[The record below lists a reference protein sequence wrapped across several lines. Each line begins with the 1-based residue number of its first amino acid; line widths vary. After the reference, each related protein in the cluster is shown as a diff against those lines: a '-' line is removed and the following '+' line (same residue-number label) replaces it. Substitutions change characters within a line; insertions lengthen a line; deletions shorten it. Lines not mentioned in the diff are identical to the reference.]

1 MGNFSPFLQLK
12 AFKPMLLCKN
22 FFAIV
27 KNLEYH
33 QRREFFKGTNLTK
46 FICKVSAINTCAY
59 FWREF
64 LMKKRFFIT
73 LLCIVCLACAYA
85 GGGTNLQKIYPITS
99 QEYEAIKY
107 VYLCQGHS
115 LPSTTG
121 PYSGDELLK
130 MIVEIEDE
138 ISNDVLVK
146 MLQDA
151 KKSILAEHQ
160 IKTSSIDIEFS
171 GDVNLEL
178 YYHTNT
184 DGYERT
190 LTSSQKDKTITEK
203 AFQGRDQWVYNSSKQ
218 KPFVTI
224 NWETWAANHFYALFQ
239 LNIQNTVHSGRVNYY
254 SGDYSKELGVKALS
268 TNILFL
274 QNLEFNPALI
284 DGNYP
289 NRAFVSAG
297 GDGWSVQFGKD
308 RLSWGAG
315 TTGNL
320 TISDNLPHHNMVRFT
335 TYSNKYKYTFL
346 TSFFPHPQNY
356 WGETTTTEGGS
367 TAKPIWQGLNQITG
381 SEKYGPL
388 KGIRFYTAHRV
399 EGRFFSDKLTLTLTE
414 GLMYMSEDNTID
426 IRALNPVNFNHNNY
440 TKPTSNST
448 LAFEA
453 DWTIIKGLNVY
464 GQVIVDELAFPM
476 IETGPTESN
485 SDAPSAFGF
494 LLGVQGAFA
503 VKSGVLHASLEFAK
517 TDPYL
522 YLRDVEE
529 YGSEVDSYGLNYVVA
544 VRNWSSSTNTI
555 SYDEY
560 ALGYTYGPDAL
571 VGNLNANWTSSDFKL
586 KLGGNVFFMA
596 HGTHDLWTQWATF
609 GGSKTED
616 THYSYEE
623 YVKNNKSTPTQGH
636 TTANDKYPNAQNV
649 RNSVQYTTVV
659 GASASYVIIKGLS
672 VFAQVDFININNY
685 GNEKGN
691 KQQDLQMVLSLS
703 YSF

>member
-1 MGNFSPFLQLK
+1 MGIK
-12 AFKPMLLCKN
+12 DWERK
-22 FFAIV
+22 
-27 KNLEYH
+27 
-33 QRREFFKGTNLTK
+33 TLTK
-46 FICKVSAINTCAY
+46 IRIGGI
-59 FWREF
+59 
-64 LMKKRFFIT
+64 LMKRKLFMFF
-73 LLCIVCLACAYA
+73 LCALFLTASIYA
-85 GGGTNLQKIYPITS
+85 SASNNLQKIYSATS

-130 MIVEIEDE
+130 MIVEIEGE
-138 ISNDVLVK
+138 VSNDVLAN

-151 KKSILAEHQ
+151 KNSILAEHQ
-160 IKTSSIDIEFS
+160 IKTSTIDLEFS

-184 DGYERT
+184 EGYERT
-190 LTSSQKDKTITEK
+190 LATSSITEK
-203 AFQGRDQWVYNSSKQ
+203 AFQGRDQWIYNSTKQ
-218 KPFVTI
+218 KSFVDI
-224 NWETWAANHFYALFQ
+224 NWETWATDHFYALFQ
-239 LNIQNTVHSGRVNYY
+239 LNIQNTVHAGS
-254 SGDYSKELGVKALS
+254 DYSKEFGVNSLS
-268 TNILFL
+268 SNILFL
-274 QNLEFNPALI
+274 QNLEFEPALI

-289 NRAFVSAG
+289 NRAFVAAG
-297 GDGWSVQFGKD
+297 GDGWSTQFG
-308 RLSWGAG
+308 RERISWGAG

-320 TISDNLPHHNMVRFT
+320 TISDNLPYHDMVRFT

-356 WGETTTTEGGS
+356 WDTTD
-367 TAKPIWQGLNQITG
+367 AKNPTWKGLNDIKG

-388 KGIRFYTAHRV
+388 KGLKFYTAHRV
-399 EGRFFSDKLTLTLTE
+399 EGRFFSDTLTLTLTE

-464 GQVIVDELAFPM
+464 GQVIIDELAFPM
-476 IETGPTESN
+476 IEEGPNPEYK
-485 SDAPSAFGF
+485 DAPSAFGF
-494 LLGVQGAFA
+494 LLGVQGALP
-503 VKSGVLHASLEFAK
+503 VKGGVLHASLEFAK

-529 YGSEVDSYGLNYVVA
+529 YGSDTDSYGMNYVVA

-571 VGNLNANWTSSDFKL
+571 VGNLNVHWVSSDFKFE
-586 KLGGNVFFMA
+586 LGGNVFFMA
-596 HGTHDLWTQWATF
+596 HGTHDIWTQWDSF
-609 GGSKTED
+609 GGA
-616 THYSYEE
+616 SYDE
-623 YVKNNKSTPTQGH
+623 YVKYNKNTPTEKH
-636 TTANDKYPNAQNV
+636 TTSNDKYPNAQKV
-649 RNSVQYTTVV
+649 RNAVQYTTVV
-659 GASASYVIIKGLS
+659 GANASYVITKGLS
-672 VFAQVDFININNY
+672 VYAEVDFININNY
-685 GNEKGN
+685 GNEKGV

-703 YSF
+703 YAF

>member
-1 MGNFSPFLQLK
+1 MKKIF
-12 AFKPMLLCKN
+12 AVLLCVLML
-22 FFAIV
+22 AV
-27 KNLEYH
+27 NL
-33 QRREFFKGTNLTK
+33 
-46 FICKVSAINTCAY
+46 
-59 FWREF
+59 
-64 LMKKRFFIT
+64 
-73 LLCIVCLACAYA
+73 YA
-85 GGGTNLQKIYPITS
+85 GSAGVTGEGANLQKIYSTTS

-115 LPSTTG
+115 LPSTTA

-130 MIVEIEDE
+130 MIVEIEGE
-138 ISNDVLVK
+138 VSNEVLVK

-151 KKSILAEHQ
+151 KSSILAEHQ

-178 YYHTNT
+178 YYHTNP

-190 LTSSQKDKTITEK
+190 LTTSSIKEK

-218 KPFVTI
+218 KPFATI
-224 NWETWAANHFYALFQ
+224 NWETWAVKHFYALFQ
-239 LNIQNTVHSGRVNYY
+239 LNVQNTVHAGS
-254 SGDYSKELGVKALS
+254 DYSKEFGVNSLS

-274 QNLEFNPALI
+274 QNLEFEPALI

-289 NRAFVSAG
+289 NRAFVAAG
-297 GDGWSVQFGKD
+297 GDGWSVQFGRD
-308 RLSWGAG
+308 RISWGAG

-320 TISDNLPHHNMVRFT
+320 TISDNLPHHDMLRFT

-346 TSFFPHPQNY
+346 TSFFPHPMNY
-356 WGETTTTEGGS
+356 WDTTSSTTKH
-367 TAKPIWQGLNQITG
+367 TWQGLNNVTG
-381 SEKYGPL
+381 SEKYGPTKGL
-388 KGIRFYTAHRV
+388 KFYTAHRV

-453 DWTIIKGLNVY
+453 DWTITKGLNVY
-464 GQVIVDELAFPM
+464 GQVIIDELAFPM
-476 IETGPTESN
+476 IEEGPNPEYK
-485 SDAPSAFGF
+485 DAPSAFGF
-494 LLGVQGAFA
+494 LLGLQGAFA
-503 VKSGVLHASLEFAK
+503 LKGGILHASLEFAK

-522 YLRDVEE
+522 YLRDIEE
-529 YGSEVDSYGLNYVVA
+529 YGSAVDSYGMNYVVA

-571 VGNLNANWTSSDFKL
+571 VGNLKVNWVSSDFKF

-596 HGTHDLWTQWATF
+596 HGTHDLWTQWDAF
-609 GGSKTED
+609 GGA
-616 THYSYEE
+616 SYEE
-623 YVKNNKSTPTQGH
+623 FVKYNKNTPTEKH
-636 TTANDKYPNAQNV
+636 TTGNDKYPDAQKV
-649 RNSVQYTTVV
+649 RNAVQYTTVFGV
-659 GASASYVIIKGLS
+659 NASYAITKALS
-672 VFAQVDFININNY
+672 AYAEVDFININNY
-685 GNEKGN
+685 GNVKDV
-691 KQQDLQMVLSLS
+691 KQQDLQMVLSVS

>member
-1 MGNFSPFLQLK
+1 MK
-12 AFKPMLLCKN
+12 RK
-22 FFAIV
+22 FFAV
-27 KNLEYH
+27 
-33 QRREFFKGTNLTK
+33 
-46 FICKVSAINTCAY
+46 
-59 FWREF
+59 
-64 LMKKRFFIT
+64 
-73 LLCIVCLACAYA
+73 LLCILCLTANIYA
-85 GGGTNLQKIYPITS
+85 WGGYSNLQKIYPVTS

-130 MIVEIEDE
+130 MIVEIEGE
-138 ISNDVLVK
+138 VSNDVLVK

-151 KKSILAEHQ
+151 KNSILAEHQ
-160 IKTSSIDIEFS
+160 IKTSSIDLEFS

-184 DGYERT
+184 NGHERSLAT
-190 LTSSQKDKTITEK
+190 ESITEK

-218 KPFVTI
+218 KPFVTV
-224 NWETWAANHFYALFQ
+224 NWETWATDHFYALFQ
-239 LNIQNTVHSGRVNYY
+239 LNVQNTMHAGSN
-254 SGDYSKELGVKALS
+254 YSKELGVKALS

-274 QNLEFNPALI
+274 QNLEFEPALI

-289 NRAFVSAG
+289 NKAFVAAG
-297 GDGWSVQFGKD
+297 GDGWSAQFGRD

-320 TISDNLPHHNMVRFT
+320 TISDNLPHHDMVRFT

-356 WGETTTTEGGS
+356 WGTTKDSSSGS
-367 TAKPIWQGLNQITG
+367 DSTKPIWQGLNSITG

-388 KGIRFYTAHRV
+388 KGIKFYTAHRV
-399 EGRFFSDKLTLTLTE
+399 EGRFFADRLTLTLTE
-414 GLMYMSEDNTID
+414 GLIYMSEDNTID

-448 LAFEA
+448 LSFEA

-476 IETGPTESN
+476 IEEGPN
-485 SDAPSAFGF
+485 PDYADAPSAFGF

-503 VKSGVLHASLEFAK
+503 VKGGILHTSLEFAK

-522 YLRDVEE
+522 YLRDIEE
-529 YGSEVDSYGLNYVVA
+529 YGSETDTYGLNYVVA

-571 VGNLNANWTSSDFKL
+571 VGNLNAHWVSSDFRL

-596 HGTHDLWTQWATF
+596 HGTHDLWTQWASF
-609 GGSKTED
+609 GGSKSEKG
-616 THYSYEE
+616 HYSYEE
-623 YVKNNKSTPTQGH
+623 YVENNKSTPTQKH
-636 TTANDKYPNAQNV
+636 TTNNDKYPNATTS
-649 RNSVQYTTVV
+649 RNSVQFTTVI
-659 GASASYVIIKGLS
+659 GANASYVIVKGLS
-672 VFAQVDFININNY
+672 AYAQVDFVNINNY
-685 GNEKGN
+685 GNEKGV
-691 KQQDLQMVLSLS
+691 KQQDLQMVVSLT